1 MKGLERYERIKQ
13 IQVGSFGSVW
23 LCHDKVNNI
32 DVAMKECDL
41 DEFVQQ
47 EIKCLT
53 SLKHP
58 NIIKLLDK
66 FQESIFQYLIL
77 EYAGEDLHSILEK
90 TPKLDMKT
98 IQYIMK
104 NILEGL
110 SYIHE
115 NGYIH
120 RDIKPSNVMVSDNF
134 QKIKLIDFG
143 YCRKVEGRPL
153 TPSRFTNQYAPL
165 DCLLGMEK
173 YNEKMDVWGAGCIFG
188 QMLKGDVLFQGD
200 CQISVLMEIIKI
212 LGTPT
217 PEEWPEMSQI
227 EYFDSFKLPEYHSTL
242 LGVIPGN
249 IDDDAIDLL
258 KRMLTI
264 SQSKRISA
272 KEALQHKFFKKEY

>member
-1 MKGLERYERIKQ
+1 MKGVKRYERIKEL
-13 IQVGSFGSVW
+13 QVGSFGTVW
-23 LCHDKVNNI
+23 LCHDKVENI

-47 EIKCLT
+47 EINCLEN
-53 SLKHP
+53 LKHP

-66 FQESIFQYLIL
+66 FQESIFQYIIL

-90 TPKLDMKT
+90 NTKLEIKS
-98 IQYIMK
+98 IQFIMK

-110 SYIHE
+110 KYIHE
-115 NGYIH
+115 CGYIH
-120 RDIKPSNVMVSDNF
+120 RDIKPSNVMISDGFKNV
-134 QKIKLIDFG
+134 KLIDFG

-165 DCLLGMEK
+165 DCLLGMPK
-173 YNEKMDVWGAGCIFG
+173 YNEKMDVWGAGCILG
-188 QMLKGDVLFQGD
+188 QMLTGDVLFKGD

-217 PEEWPEMSQI
+217 QEEWPEMAEI
-227 EYFDSFKLPEYHSTL
+227 DYFDSFQLPEYKSTL
-242 LGVIPGN
+242 LSVLPDN
-249 IDDDAIDLL
+249 VDKDALDLL
-258 KRMLTI
+258 KKMLTI

-272 KEALQHKFFKKEY
+272 KEALQHQFFKKEF